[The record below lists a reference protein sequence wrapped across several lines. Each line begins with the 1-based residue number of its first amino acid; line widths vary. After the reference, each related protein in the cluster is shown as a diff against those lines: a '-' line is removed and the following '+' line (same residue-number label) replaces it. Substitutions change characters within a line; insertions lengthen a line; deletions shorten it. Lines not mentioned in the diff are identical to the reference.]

1 MHTAIAIIVTALCLL
16 WSPATRSVQAQ
27 PANGTEKTLYALGV
41 AMSQNLAVFALSPSE
56 VATVNRGIKDG
67 ISGKAGDIDVRAYGP
82 KFQQLAKQRS
92 AAVAAKEKE
101 RANSFLTAA
110 ATEKGVKKTASGLLY
125 QEIKA
130 GSGSSPKATDRVKVH
145 YHGTLPDGTV
155 FDSSVERKQPATF
168 GLNQVIKCW
177 TEGVQLMKVGGKS
190 KLICPSNIAYG
201 DRGAPPKI
209 KPGAALI
216 FEVELLE
223 IVKK

>member
-1 MHTAIAIIVTALCLL
+1 MHTAIAIILTALYFLC
-16 WSPATRSVQAQ
+16 SPAPSTAQ
-27 PANGTEKTLYALGV
+27 SDTDKTLYALGV
-41 AMSQNLAVFALSPSE
+41 AMSQNLAAFNLSPAE
-56 VATVNRGIKDG
+56 VAVVNKGIKEG
-67 ISGKAGDIDVRAYGP
+67 VAGKAGDIDLRAYGP
-82 KFQQLAKQRS
+82 KFQALAKQRS

-101 RANSFLTAA
+101 RAQSFLASAA
-110 ATEKGVKKTASGLLY
+110 KGKGVKKTPSGLLY

-155 FDSSVERKQPATF
+155 FDSSVERKKPATF

-177 TEGVQLMKVGGKS
+177 TEGVQMMKVGGKS
-190 KLICPSNIAYG
+190 KLICPSGIAYG
-201 DRGAPPKI
+201 DRGSPPRI

-216 FEVELLE
+216 FEVELLD